1 MQTLVTYQSFHQLT
15 FCLKRDLYRICSSG
29 GDPEAITAVSK
40 TAASKDIDN
49 KEIISLTAEVVSHG
63 AESVEKM
70 SEVVDVRSDNQRDSD
85 NNDMMVNAANV
96 DILQTKR
103 REPVSIIPHT
113 NWTDE
118 QLSELFADI
127 EDW

>member
-1 MQTLVTYQSFHQLT
+1 
-15 FCLKRDLYRICSSG
+15 
-29 GDPEAITAVSK
+29 
-40 TAASKDIDN
+40 
-49 KEIISLTAEVVSHG
+49 
-63 AESVEKM
+63 
-70 SEVVDVRSDNQRDSD
+70 
-85 NNDMMVNAANV
+85 MMVNAANV
-96 DILQTKR
+96 DIPQTKR

>member
-1 MQTLVTYQSFHQLT
+1 
-15 FCLKRDLYRICSSG
+15 
-29 GDPEAITAVSK
+29 
-40 TAASKDIDN
+40 
-49 KEIISLTAEVVSHG
+49 
-63 AESVEKM
+63 M